1 MRAERDLFYKNLE
14 SYNDYDYLYIY
25 LKYHLAPVVEGL
37 KPSSILNMAKGLEE
51 KWKKHGLEIIQKL
64 ELEWAFLRRGEDK
77 CILLFYRRD
86 LLTYLI
92 ECEEIKNYLQKES
105 YHLVSVDTLITSLIH
120 RYNQVHCPHEIG
132 IFLGIPLED
141 VKAFKEE
148 IKKPCLLKGYWKVY
162 SHLESAKALFNAYDL
177 AKYKVIHESVGR

>member
-1 MRAERDLFYKNLE
+1 MDLERELFYKNLE

-25 LKYHLAPVVEGL
+25 LKYHLAPVVEGI

-51 KWKKHGLEIIQKL
+51 KWQKYGLEIIQKL
-64 ELEWAFLRRGEDK
+64 QLECAFLRKGEGK
-77 CILLFYRRD
+77 CILWFYRRD

-92 ECEEIKNYLQKES
+92 EQDKVKNYLQKED
-105 YHLVSVDTLITSLIH
+105 YHLESVDTLITSLIR
-120 RYNQVHCPHEIG
+120 RYDHVHCPHEVG

-141 VKAFKEE
+141 VKAFREE

-162 SHLESAKALFNAYDL
+162 SHLESAKALFKAYDL
-177 AKYKVIHESVGR
+177 AKYKVIHESLK